1 MCHGAFNGLI
11 LALHISRFC
20 SAMASGDPVLW
31 AAQRQA
37 KIAAARA
44 LREQHRDGLTEQ
56 HTFHPKCL
64 PRRPPSG
71 SERETPES
79 QSRPSPQKACLLPRR
94 VARASSRGASPSL
107 RRLPDASEGPR
118 KLPESDSRTEGSG
131 GYAHGNVLPKPP
143 KGRVRGPSPSPIVR
157 PKEEMS
163 RKTSSPRSQPRW
175 VESRHCKASE
185 AMQAGVPAEEDQD
198 LSVSLLGTSR
208 FIAEDE
214 CSEATPS
221 ACVSWILAYIA
232 AMLP

>member
-1 MCHGAFNGLI
+1 
-11 LALHISRFC
+11 
-20 SAMASGDPVLW
+20 MASGDPVLW

-71 SERETPES
+71 SAERETPET
-79 QSRPSPQKACLLPRR
+79 QSRPPQKACLPPRR

-107 RRLPDASEGPR
+107 SRLPDAPEGPIR
-118 KLPESDSRTEGSG
+118 LPKSESRTEGSG

-143 KGRVRGPSPSPIVR
+143 KCRVRGPSPSPIAQ
-157 PKEEMS
+157 PKDEMS
-163 RKTSSPRSQPRW
+163 RKTSSPRRPQPPRW
-175 VESRHCKASE
+175 VESRHCKPSE
-185 AMQAGVPAEEDQD
+185 AIQGGVPAEDQD
-198 LSVSLLGTSR
+198 LCLSLLGTSR

-214 CSEATPS
+214 CEAAGVLEASFEASSKLVCLDSS
-221 ACVSWILAYIA
+221 ATWED
-232 AMLP
+232 P